1 MSFTSRRLPGKCQNL
16 VHHEHILNYIENKK
30 NYVLFLACQIIRRV
44 NVLKKHF
51 NFLEQYFVSVA
62 TAAIIL
68 ASLGITARPA
78 KSAAL
83 ALSDDNSIAAFDPS
97 FSDISSNNGILFWTV
112 DNVNHLF
119 QNSFWY
125 RVGTEGREN
134 SISTLNLINLEQ
146 PADNQISVG
155 YAGNG
160 FEIALDYT
168 LDGGAEGSG
177 KSNLLENITLQNT
190 QNSDS
195 NPLDFH
201 FFNYT
206 DFDLTENGMQDT
218 TTIDSGKVTVSDN
231 ITLAKEVV
239 SPVSN
244 SYQVSPIFNVLNS
257 LEDTEPSILANFSG
271 PLTGDTAHAF
281 GWDLTLAPGESFSI
295 TSNKSITPV
304 APTPVP
310 EADTTLGLL
319 GFSSLMLLWR
329 LRPTQVI
336 AE

>member
-1 MSFTSRRLPGKCQNL
+1 M
-16 VHHEHILNYIENKK
+16 
-30 NYVLFLACQIIRRV
+30 
-44 NVLKKHF
+44 LKKHF

-62 TAAIIL
+62 TAAMIL

-83 ALSDDNSIAAFDPS
+83 ALSDDNSIAAFEPS

-146 PADNQISVG
+146 PSDNQLSVA
-155 YAGNG
+155 YAGTD
-160 FEIALDYT
+160 FEIALNYM
-168 LDGGAEGSG
+168 LDGGTEGSG
-177 KSNLLENITLQNT
+177 ISNLLENITIQNT
-190 QNSDS
+190 GNSGS

-206 DFDLTENGMQDT
+206 DFDLTENGTQDT
-218 TTIDSGKVTVSDN
+218 ITIGSGIATVSDN
-231 ITLAKEVV
+231 ITLAQEVV
-239 SPVSN
+239 SPAGN
-244 SYQVSPIFNVLNS
+244 SYQASPVFNILDS
-257 LEDTEPSILANFSG
+257 LEDADPTSLTNFPG
-271 PLTGDTAHAF
+271 PVTGDTAHAF
-281 GWDLTLAPGESFSI
+281 EWDLTLAPGKSFSI
-295 TSNKSITPV
+295 TNNKSITPV

-336 AE
+336 AK